1 MNESTPRL
9 SRRAAL
15 GAAALL
21 LPAPAWATDEVYDGP
36 GRRLAAMEKQLG
48 LRIGLA
54 AIDTASGNSIFYRE
68 NERVLMCSTFKVVLV
83 AATLERVDAGQEHL
97 DRVIHYQ
104 KSDLL
109 DYAPETSKNLAH
121 GMSVRALCAAA
132 ITLSDNTAANLLF
145 AGVGGP
151 EGLTRFAR
159 DLGDSR
165 TRFDRVEGALNVPDG
180 ERDTTM
186 PSAMLADLRD
196 ILLGDTLSAASR
208 KQLADW
214 MVACSTG
221 LTRLRAGLPTG
232 WRAGDKTGSGG
243 VGQLNDI
250 AILWPPGNRAPV
262 LVCAYTQGNLPNN
275 AAQDHAL
282 ADIGKIITDRFA

>member
-1 MNESTPRL
+1 MGESHLGLT
-9 SRRAAL
+9 RRAML
-15 GAAALL
+15 GATTLL
-21 LPAPAWATDEVYDGP
+21 LPTPLFAADENYDTP

-48 LRIGLA
+48 LRINVA
-54 AIDTASGNSIFYRE
+54 ALDTGNGNSIFYRE
-68 NERVLMCSTFKVVLV
+68 SERVLMCSTFKVMLV

-109 DYAPETSKNLAH
+109 DYTPETSKNLAH

-132 ITLSDNTAANLLF
+132 IMFSDNTAANLLF

-165 TRFDRVEGALNVPDG
+165 TRFDRVEVALNVPDG

-196 ILLGDTLSAASR
+196 ILLGDTLSAVSR

-214 MVACSTG
+214 MIACTTG
-221 LTRLRAGLPTG
+221 LTRLRAGLPAG

-243 VGQLNDI
+243 IGQLNDV

-262 LVCAYTQGNLPNN
+262 LICAYTQGNTPNN
-275 AAQDHAL
+275 AAHDHAL
-282 ADIGKIITDRFA
+282 ADIGKIVADRFI